1 VNPGASLR
9 HSGEDKN
16 LRESESRNLFFGNHP
31 LAWFL
36 HRLTNVP
43 HIHVLRLS
51 FAIIGGFIM
60 NLIDVFVV
68 PLIVAILETSRR
80 FN

>member
-1 VNPGASLR
+1 
-9 HSGEDKN
+9 
-16 LRESESRNLFFGNHP
+16 
-31 LAWFL
+31 
-36 HRLTNVP
+36 LTNVP